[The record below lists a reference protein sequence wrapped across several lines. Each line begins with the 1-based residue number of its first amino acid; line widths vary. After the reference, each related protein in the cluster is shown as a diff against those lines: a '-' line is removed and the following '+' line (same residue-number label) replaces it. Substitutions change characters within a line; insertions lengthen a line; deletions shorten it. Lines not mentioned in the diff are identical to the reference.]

1 MIDVISSIDLDGI
14 ALAVTALSITIVG
27 IAFALQG
34 ASVGKRVVRK
44 V

>member
-1 MIDVISSIDLDGI
+1 MIEVLESVDLAGI
-14 ALAVTALSITIVG
+14 AAAVTALSITIVG

-34 ASVGKRVVRK
+34 ATVGKRVVRR